1 MSVGPTTFAVD
12 NSRSRMSARWAD
24 YLELTK
30 PRIVLLELVTVIV
43 GMYLAALEPIPLALL
58 GSTIVGT
65 TLVAASASILNQW
78 LERDRDA
85 RMARTADRPIP
96 AGRIPAWEAVTLGA
110 ISFAIG
116 VVVLGSL
123 VNWITALVGVLCW
136 AIYLAIYTPMKSRS
150 TLNTAVGAA
159 SGALPILMGWT
170 AGGGSFDLTA
180 LGLVAVLYLWQFP
193 HFMAIAWLY
202 RRDYADAGYQMA
214 TVDDPSG
221 LRAAAIGVSGA
232 LALLPISLVPA
243 LAPHSGSPLVYC
255 TWAIILGALQLTAAA
270 TFFASRNDRTARR
283 LLRAS
288 LVYLPCWLG
297 LLLMVNL

>member
-1 MSVGPTTFAVD
+1 MSIGPITLSVPH
-12 NSRSRMSARWAD
+12 RLRLSARISD
-24 YLELTK
+24 YVELTK

-43 GMYLAALEPIPLALL
+43 GMYLAAPGQLTAGLLAA
-58 GSTIVGT
+58 TVIGT
-65 TLVAASASILNQW
+65 TLTAASASILNQW
-78 LERDRDA
+78 LERDRDG
-85 RMARTADRPIP
+85 RMERTADRPLP
-96 AGRIPAWEAVTLGA
+96 TGRIGAGEAVFLGA
-110 ISFAIG
+110 ATFAAGI
-116 VVVLGSL
+116 VTLALG
-123 VNWITALVGVLCW
+123 VNWSTALVGVLCW
-136 AIYLAIYTPMKSRS
+136 TIYVVAYTPMKTRS
-150 TLNTAVGAA
+150 TLNTAIGAA

-170 AGGGSFDLTA
+170 AGGGSFDLVA
-180 LGLVAVLYLWQFP
+180 LGLVGVLYLWQFP

-202 RRDYADAGYQMA
+202 RRDYAAAGYQMA

-221 LRAAAIGVSGA
+221 LRAGAIAVSGA

-255 TWAIILGALQLTAAA
+255 VWAVILGLLQLATASMFLAA
-270 TFFASRNDRTARR
+270 RNDQSARR

>member
-1 MSVGPTTFAVD
+1 MSIGPTTLQVND
-12 NSRSRMSARWAD
+12 RLRLNARLSD
-24 YLELTK
+24 YIELTK
-30 PRIVLLELVTVIV
+30 PRIVMLELVTVIV
-43 GMYLAALEPIPLALL
+43 GMYLAAPGQLTIGLL
-58 GSTIVGT
+58 VATVIGT
-65 TLVAASASILNQW
+65 TLTAASASILNQW

-85 RMARTADRPIP
+85 CMERTADRPLP
-96 AGRIPAWEAVTLGA
+96 AGRVAAGEAILLGTTTFALGILTLA
-110 ISFAIG
+110 
-116 VVVLGSL
+116 LW
-123 VNWITALVGVLCW
+123 VNWSTALVGVLCW
-136 AIYLAIYTPMKSRS
+136 TIYVLAYTPMKTRS

-170 AGGGSFDLTA
+170 AGGGSFDLVA
-180 LGLVAVLYLWQFP
+180 LGLVGVLYLWQFP

-202 RRDYADAGYQMA
+202 RRDYAAAGYQMA

-221 LRAAAIGVSGA
+221 LRAGAIAVSGA

-243 LAPHSGSPLVYC
+243 LAPHSGSPWVYC
-255 TWAIILGALQLTAAA
+255 AWAMILGLLQLATATMFLAA
-270 TFFASRNDRTARR
+270 RNDQTARR

>member
-1 MSVGPTTFAVD
+1 MSIGPTTVPAAD
-12 NSRSRMSARWAD
+12 SRSRLSARLAD
-24 YLELTK
+24 YVELTK

-43 GMYLAALEPIPLALL
+43 GMYLAARNELTAGLL
-58 GSTIVGT
+58 TATVIGT

-78 LERDRDA
+78 MERDRDA
-85 RMARTADRPIP
+85 RMRRTADRPLP
-96 AGRIPAWEAVTLGA
+96 AGRIASGEAITLGVVT
-110 ISFAIG
+110 FAVG
-116 VVVLGSL
+116 MLTL
-123 VNWITALVGVLCW
+123 ALWVNGTTALVGVVCW
-136 AIYLAIYTPMKSRS
+136 AIYVAAYTPMKTRS

-170 AGGGSFDLTA
+170 AGGGAFDMVA
-180 LGLVAVLYLWQFP
+180 LGLVGVLYLWQFP

-202 RRDYADAGYQMA
+202 RGDYAAAGYQMA

-221 LRAAAIGVSGA
+221 LRAGAIAVSGA

-243 LAPHSGSPLVYC
+243 LAPHSNSPCVYC
-255 TWAIILGALQLTAAA
+255 VWAMALGLVQLASASM
-270 TFFASRNDRTARR
+270 FFAARNDQTARR